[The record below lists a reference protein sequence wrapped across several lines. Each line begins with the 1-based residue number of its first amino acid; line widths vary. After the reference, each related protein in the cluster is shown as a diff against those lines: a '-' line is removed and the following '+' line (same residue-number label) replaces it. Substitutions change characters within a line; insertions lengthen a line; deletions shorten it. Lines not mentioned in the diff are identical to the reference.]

1 MPNFDIMLC
10 RKEIKQRGR
19 LVGILLLRISDGL
32 EAAEERNGNEVSPD
46 KDAVVNASGP
56 LTDTV
61 IRRREGCR

>member
-1 MPNFDIMLC
+1 MPNFDIMPC

-19 LVGILLLRISDGL
+19 LVGILLLRTSDGL
-32 EAAEERNGNEVSPD
+32 EVVEGRKGNEVSPD

-61 IRRREGCR
+61 IRRRDGCQ